1 MVLPP
6 GVYFLFMIVLYVKV
20 SLIVL
25 DGLHADNTL
34 FLLTHF
40 LISMLLELDLMSEYT
55 LLCIHQL
62 LIVVISLY
70 HDSSTV
76 AMNREVK

>member
-25 DGLHADNTL
+25 DGPHADNTL
-34 FLLTHF
+34 FLTHS

-76 AMNREVK
+76 AMNRKVK